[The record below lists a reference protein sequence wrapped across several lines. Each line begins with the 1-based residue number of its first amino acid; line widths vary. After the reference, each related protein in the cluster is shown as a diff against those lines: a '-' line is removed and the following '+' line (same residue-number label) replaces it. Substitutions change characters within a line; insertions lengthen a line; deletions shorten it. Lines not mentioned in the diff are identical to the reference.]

1 MLVLDASA
9 YLACLFREP
18 GHEQVAPQLREC
30 CLSTVNLA
38 EVVSRFTRDGHD
50 AAVVAPRLSAAVRE
64 IVPFSEEQA
73 ILAAALLPVTQS
85 LGLSLGD
92 HACLA
97 LALLR
102 RCPILTADRSWA
114 KLKLAVEIRVIR

>member
-1 MLVLDASA
+1 MIVLDASA

-64 IVPFSEEQA
+64 NFCHERCTFRNGTLEDVF
-73 ILAAALLPVTQS
+73 
-85 LGLSLGD
+85 
-92 HACLA
+92 
-97 LALLR
+97 LR
-102 RCPILTADRSWA
+102 LTGRE
-114 KLKLAVEIRVIR
+114 LRE